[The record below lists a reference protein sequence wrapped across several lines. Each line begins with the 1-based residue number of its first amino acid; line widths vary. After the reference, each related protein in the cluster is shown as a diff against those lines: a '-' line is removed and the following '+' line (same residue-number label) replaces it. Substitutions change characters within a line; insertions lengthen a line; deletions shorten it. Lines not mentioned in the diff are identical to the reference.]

1 MLRDR
6 VTAFEIPHILEAIC
20 ERLNAEDICH
30 CRAVCKVWLEI
41 FNPHHW
47 RSVRLVDIDGHS
59 TVPFLSPTERAL
71 IRQNA
76 QWIRSMVI
84 RTQETLFL
92 DTPCTRLRTLDCR
105 WSNGFSAQLPD
116 PASPTALDVILWN
129 PGLRL
134 LRIDCHGDMSWS
146 PNKTLLTFLQSPFC
160 GLTSLRLHLYDLT
173 EGFYPVVLVS
183 ILQALPHS
191 LRELHIADKRGYSRA
206 SCNLDKLGPQHSLIS
221 ELASQWR
228 PNAVRWFRL
237 MCPFPLRFEYAFLIP
252 FLQSSPLLEDLKL
265 PTVPAA
271 QAQALMTVVGK
282 SCPNLKALHLNLGVM
297 VGSHG
302 GTEAGHF
309 GCLRQS
315 LKSLNVDIGMD
326 IGNCVPLTVLSYST
340 RTITELKLKEA
351 YYMTSDHIVAILRT
365 CISLQ
370 VLPVRGVTHH
380 GGIAT
385 RAKIRQLVDLKPWAC
400 TRLKSLVLP
409 IACEKAEKD
418 EELAKLVLELFKR
431 IRELEYM
438 RQEAGGVLVLTWYG
452 KVSTLDLKMA
462 LSVLNYEMSE
472 KELDW
477 MGLYW
482 S

>member
-20 ERLNAEDICH
+20 ERLSAEDICH

-59 TVPFLSPTERAL
+59 TVPFLSPTEKAL
-71 IRQNA
+71 IRKNA

-92 DTPCTRLRTLDCR
+92 DTPCTRLKTLDCR

-116 PASPTALDVILWN
+116 PALPTALDVI
-129 PGLRL
+129 
-134 LRIDCHGDMSWS
+134 
-146 PNKTLLTFLQSPFC
+146 F
-160 GLTSLRLHLYDLT
+160 LTSLRLHLYDLT

-206 SCNLDKLGPQHSLIS
+206 SCNLDKLGPQNSLIS

-271 QAQALMTVVGK
+271 QAQALMTVVGR

-309 GCLRQS
+309 GYLRQS

-326 IGNCVPLTVLSYST
+326 IGNCVPLAVLSYST

-370 VLPVRGVTHH
+370 VLTIRGVTHH

-409 IACEKAEKD
+409 IACEKTEKD